1 MTIRVVGAGLGR
13 TGTSSLKMALER
25 LLDGPCYHM
34 IEVFGHPEH
43 IPVWHAAMC
52 DEPVDWAAV
61 FDGYVAVVDFPGAA
75 VWRSIAAAYP
85 DTPVLLSTRS
95 STDAWWRSASSTILA
110 ERPPGEEAER
120 MAPWKAMSEAMFAR
134 TGVHGEDEAGSK
146 AAYEHHNAAVRAE
159 VPAERLIEWRP
170 EDGWAPLCADLDLPV
185 PDEPF
190 PHTNTTADF
199 RTMTGLDQQ

>member
-13 TGTSSLKMALER
+13 TGTHSLKMALEQ

-43 IPVWHAAMC
+43 IPVWHAAMR

-61 FDGYVAVVDFPGAA
+61 FDGYVAVVDYPGCGRVA
-75 VWRSIAAAYP
+75 VDRRR
-85 DTPVLLSTRS
+85 V
-95 STDAWWRSASSTILA
+95 
-110 ERPPGEEAER
+110 PGRAGPALDPELHRCLVAQRQLDDPRGRGRRGRGRR

-146 AAYEHHNAAVRAE
+146 AAYERHNAEVRAE
-159 VPAERLIEWRP
+159 VPGRP
-170 EDGWAPLCADLDLPV
+170 
-185 PDEPF
+185 
-190 PHTNTTADF
+190 PHRVAA
-199 RTMTGLDQQ
+199 RGRVGPALRRPRPPRAR

>member
-1 MTIRVVGAGLGR
+1 
-13 TGTSSLKMALER
+13 MALER

-43 IPVWHAAMC
+43 IPVWHAAMR

-61 FDGYVAVVDFPGAA
+61 FDGFVAVVDLPGCGRVAVDRRRVPGRAGPALDPELHRCLVAQRQLDDPRGPAA
-75 VWRSIAAAYP
+75 GGRGRSHG
-85 DTPVLLSTRS
+85 PVEGDVGSDVRS
-95 STDAWWRSASSTILA
+95 DR
-110 ERPPGEEAER
+110 RPR
-120 MAPWKAMSEAMFAR
+120 
-134 TGVHGEDEAGSK
+134 EDEAGSK
-146 AAYEHHNAAVRAE
+146 AAYERHNAEVRAE
-159 VPAERLIEWRP
+159 VPAERLIEWQP
-170 EDGWAPLCADLDLPV
+170 EDGWAPLCAGLDLPV